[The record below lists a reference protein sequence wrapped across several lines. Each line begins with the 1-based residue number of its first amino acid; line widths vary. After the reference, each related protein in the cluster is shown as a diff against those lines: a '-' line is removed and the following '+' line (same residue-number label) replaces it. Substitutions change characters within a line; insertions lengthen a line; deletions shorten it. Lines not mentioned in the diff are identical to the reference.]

1 MPHSNYVRAV
11 EVTEADLTF
20 VRVTTNV
27 CMVCDKMGVLDIP
40 YLDWDYYK
48 KNTHL
53 HIHQTLRS
61 LSAGEREMLI
71 TGIHPVC
78 WDELFCSCS
87 FATDDCEVHN

>member
-48 KNTHL
+48 KNTSYFVL
-53 HIHQTLRS
+53 VVLLLTIARF
-61 LSAGEREMLI
+61 I
-71 TGIHPVC
+71 TNG
-78 WDELFCSCS
+78 
-87 FATDDCEVHN
+87 